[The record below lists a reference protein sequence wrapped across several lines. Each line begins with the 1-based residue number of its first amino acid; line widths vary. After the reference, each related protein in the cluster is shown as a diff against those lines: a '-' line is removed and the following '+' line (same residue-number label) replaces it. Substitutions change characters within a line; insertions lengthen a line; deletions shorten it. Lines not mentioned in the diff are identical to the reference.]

1 MLVRRVSRHVLLVPT
16 SHSPRISRVRQ
27 PSGWSEALD
36 HYAFRLF
43 LRRAIQKSSGF
54 VPEEVTQ
61 YVKPAKA
68 TALAESLVGLG
79 LAAKVSAGRYRLLQP
94 SRSFGGTLEWYV
106 ARGAASAV
114 RIRCGRRAEVP
125 GSWRRWLLRPDV
137 TLFVMDTALRPHRL
151 D

>member
-106 ARGAASAV
+106 AREL
-114 RIRCGRRAEVP
+114 RRRFGFDVGGGLKFQARGV
-125 GSWRRWLLRPDV
+125 GSSFGQ
-137 TLFVMDTALRPHRL
+137 T
-151 D
+151 